1 MIFFVNC
8 EIHTLIGSQSWDSGG
23 GQSGRHPTQ
32 RWWLLCTW
40 SLGILTWASWTF
52 LANGRELNIY
62 NEYRVFSQLMG
73 GVCSVWCGHLLREV
87 NSGNFFFELCGRVA
101 FLLCVEEEV
110 KNLNSEQ
117 FSNSSVFQVL
127 ELTLIGLLLPL
138 IVFSLALFTKSWP
151 ISPLYSIY
159 IQKKV
164 RDQNKMSQTHLKSF
178 NGRQWGKLQ
187 SISGV
192 SGA

>member
-1 MIFFVNC
+1 MVEKWIF
-8 EIHTLIGSQSWDSGG
+8 T
-23 GQSGRHPTQ
+23 T
-32 RWWLLCTW
+32 
-40 SLGILTWASWTF
+40 
-52 LANGRELNIY
+52 NIQFSPIV
-62 NEYRVFSQLMG
+62 NEYQISSGL
-73 GVCSVWCGHLLREV
+73 VCSMCSVRCGYLLREID
-87 NSGNFFFELCGRVA
+87 SGNFFFELCGRVA

-164 RDQNKMSQTHLKSF
+164 RDQNKMPQTHLKSF
-178 NGRQWGKLQ
+178 NGRQWDIFQ
-187 SISGV
+187 SISGA
-192 SGA
+192 SGGLRS

>member
-1 MIFFVNC
+1 MVENWIFTTNI
-8 EIHTLIGSQSWDSGG
+8 EYSLN
-23 GQSGRHPTQ
+23 
-32 RWWLLCTW
+32 WW
-40 SLGILTWASWTF
+40 
-52 LANGRELNIY
+52 
-62 NEYRVFSQLMG
+62 V
-73 GVCSVWCGHLLREV
+73 VCSVWCGHLLREV
-87 NSGNFFFELCGRVA
+87 NSGNFFFELCERVA

-164 RDQNKMSQTHLKSF
+164 RDQNKMPQTHLKSF
-178 NGRQWGKLQ
+178 NGRQWGLFQ

-192 SGA
+192 SGASGGLRSQNFDFLTQKFKMAVFARFHFLKSKNPISGHN